1 MPVGAEPLFWGN
13 MRVRALALLRQSLG
27 MLELDPRWAD
37 AQCAAQYRSM
47 CKNIVETTPVVIL
60 MMIGITILFWPSEM
74 RWAIS
79 GAAVAMMVL
88 LTGLHLILPGLPF
101 ARFGRIGLAG
111 EGRLH
116 QLYAIAT
123 ASVWAVIGLAAMEV
137 AQDATEIFVIAT
149 LIGVI
154 SVGGMA
160 NIYLPHNALT
170 FMVIVGAALMAGL
183 WRSPQ
188 EFHPAFYGCLM
199 LYVAMLHHG
208 FVRLAGFMMQQVR
221 DSAALAET
229 EAARRREREAQ
240 IEAEGTRA
248 AELAAARD
256 QERAAAQTARHA
268 AMLGLAES
276 FQTDV
281 VAVVRALADG
291 MHQLTSAA
299 ASMQRISSE
308 TGERVATVRQ
318 SAGEADL
325 AVQQVAVAASQL
337 RTAVDHIH
345 AEVGR
350 QREAAAQAAAA
361 TGAGVQHVRGLTS
374 DAAGMASLVRVVT
387 DIARQTNMLALNASI
402 EAERA
407 GEAGR
412 GFAVVAREVK
422 GLAAEAQE
430 AIGSIGSF
438 VTGVRERM
446 GTADRSMAD
455 VAAQVDT
462 ITDRAAQIAATVSQQ
477 NMATGAIDSNAA
489 RAASHSRQVADAINL
504 VAERTLESGAVV
516 SQLGDVARLLATE
529 TAALER
535 LSAGFLDRLRAA

>member
-1 MPVGAEPLFWGN
+1 
-13 MRVRALALLRQSLG
+13 

-37 AQCAAQYRSM
+37 AQQAAQYRSM
-47 CKNIVETTPVVIL
+47 CKNIVETTPVVL
-60 MMIGITILFWPSEM
+60 MMMVGVVLLFWNSEM
-74 RWAIS
+74 QGIIA
-79 GAAVAMMVL
+79 GAASAMLIM
-88 LTGLHLILPGLPF
+88 LTTLHLTLPGLPF

-116 QLYAIAT
+116 LIYAVAT
-123 ASVWAVIGLAAMEV
+123 ACVWAVIGLAAMEV
-137 AQDATEIFVIAT
+137 AAVETEIFVIAT
-149 LIGVI
+149 MIGII
-154 SVGGMA
+154 SVGGMTYV
-160 NIYLPHNALT
+160 YLPHNALI
-170 FMVIVGAALMAGL
+170 FMSIVGGALIFGL
-183 WRSPQ
+183 ARSPQ
-188 EFHPAFYGCLM
+188 QFHPAFYGCLL
-199 LYVAMLHHG
+199 LYVAMLHHA

-240 IEAEGTRA
+240 LAAEQARA
-248 AELAAARD
+248 AELAAARE
-256 QERAAAQTARHA
+256 QERGNAQAARHA
-268 AMLGLAES
+268 AMLGLAEA
-276 FQTDV
+276 FQTEV

-291 MHQLTSAA
+291 MHQLGSAA
-299 ASMQRISSE
+299 AAMERITGE

-318 SAGEADL
+318 SAGEANL
-325 AVQQVAVAASQL
+325 AVQQVAAAASQL

-345 AEVGR
+345 GEVAR
-350 QREAAAQAAAA
+350 QREAASAAAAA

-374 DAAGMASLVRVVT
+374 DAAGMADLVQVVT

-407 GEAGR
+407 GDAGR

-430 AIGSIGSF
+430 AISSIGSF

-446 GTADRSMAD
+446 GTADAKMAD

-477 NMATGAIDSNAA
+477 NSATGAIDSNAA

-504 VAERTLESGAVV
+504 VADRTLESGAVV
-516 SQLGDVARLLATE
+516 SQLGDVARVLASE

-535 LSAGFLDRLRAA
+535 LSASFLDRLRAA

>member
-1 MPVGAEPLFWGN
+1 
-13 MRVRALALLRQSLG
+13 
-27 MLELDPRWAD
+27 MLELDPRWAE
-37 AQCAAQYRSM
+37 AQCAAQFRSM
-47 CKNIVETTPVVIL
+47 CKNIVETTPVVLL
-60 MMIGITILFWPSEM
+60 MMVGVVLLFWNSEM
-74 RWAIS
+74 QPVITS
-79 GAAVAMMVL
+79 AAVVMLVMLVS
-88 LTGLHLILPGLPF
+88 LHLTLPGLPF
-101 ARFGRIGLAG
+101 ARLGRFGLKG
-111 EGRLH
+111 EARLH
-116 QLYAIAT
+116 QLYALCT

-137 AQDATEIFVIAT
+137 AQNETEIFVIAT
-149 LIGVI
+149 MIGVI
-154 SVGGMA
+154 ATGGLS
-160 NIYLPHNALT
+160 NLYLPHNAFA
-170 FMVIVGAALMAGL
+170 FMAIVAGGLMFGL
-183 WRSPQ
+183 ARSPQ
-188 EFHPAFYGCLM
+188 PFHPAFYGCIV

-221 DSAALAET
+221 DSAELAET

-240 IEAEGTRA
+240 LAAEQSRA
-248 AELAAARD
+248 AELAAARE
-256 QERAAAQTARHA
+256 QERGSAQAARHA
-268 AMLGLAES
+268 AMLGLAEA

-299 ASMQRISSE
+299 AAMQRISAE
-308 TGERVATVRQ
+308 TGDRVAIVRHA
-318 SAGEADL
+318 AGEANA

-345 AEVGR
+345 GEVAR
-350 QREAAAQAAAA
+350 QREAAAQAASA
-361 TGAGVQHVRGLTS
+361 TGAGVAHVRGLTA
-374 DAAGMASLVRVVT
+374 DAAGMSDLVQVVT

-407 GEAGR
+407 GDAGR

-430 AIGSIGSF
+430 AISSIGSF

-446 GTADRSMAD
+446 GTADAKMAD

-462 ITDRAAQIAATVSQQ
+462 ITDRAAQIAVTVSQQ
-477 NMATGAIDSNAA
+477 NSATGAIDSNAA
-489 RAASHSRQVADAINL
+489 RAAGHSRQVAEAITM
-504 VAERTLESGAVV
+504 VAEQTLESGAVV

-535 LSAGFLDRLRAA
+535 LSASFLDRLRAA